1 MKNSS
6 RSALTVSAVLLLV
19 AVAASPALALPPKP
33 KLSISDVTVPEG
45 NTGTVAATFTVTLS
59 FASANTV
66 SATFK
71 TADATA
77 TSPAD
82 YIGTTG
88 VVSFPPGTT
97 TATVTVQ
104 VNGDLFDEANE
115 TFLVNLTKPKNATFQ
130 DKQGVGTIV
139 DDDSTPTL
147 SINDVTVTEGSSGA
161 TNAVFTLSLSSP
173 SGQNVSVNVATQ
185 DGTATAG
192 VDYVAQA
199 GTVTI
204 PPGTISVL
212 ITVPV
217 FGDVLGEPNE
227 TFFVNL
233 SGAVNATIT
242 DAQGQG
248 TIIDDDGAPAI
259 SINDATVVEGDSGTT
274 TASFIVSLSSPSGQT
289 VTVDYATQ
297 DGTATAGSDYVAT
310 AGTLTFPPGT
320 TVLPLPVSVNGD
332 VAPETNETFLVN
344 LSNPGNATVA
354 DGQGLGTIAD
364 DDTGIVLFINDVTV
378 TEGNA
383 GTTTATF
390 TVSLSSGVGQQ
401 VTVDYATA
409 NGTATAPADYLAAAG
424 TLTFPP
430 GSTTQNVSVTVNGD
444 LLDEADETF
453 FVNLSNPTNATIADG
468 VGMGTITDDDAPPAL
483 SIGDTLVT
491 EGDAAPTI
499 ATFTV
504 TLGAPSGQT
513 VTVNYGTA
521 DGTATAGAD
530 YTTAAGTLTFPPG
543 TVTQTLNVTVL
554 GDLLDEPDE
563 TFLVNL
569 TNPANATVAD
579 GQGQGTIQD
588 NDAGPTLS
596 IDDVADGEG
605 DSGVLNLD
613 FTVTLS
619 TVSGQVVTVAFAT
632 ADGTATAPSDYV
644 ATTGTLTFPVGVTT
658 RTVSVPVSGDTTV
671 EPNEDFFVNLSNPT
685 NATIADGQGEG
696 IILNDDGITISIND
710 VTVTEGDTGTVN
722 AVFTVDLSD
731 IPATDVTVDFATAD
745 GTATA
750 GVDYVAT
757 SGSLLFPAGT
767 TTQPITVIVNGDD
780 VAEPAE
786 TFFVN
791 LSNAV
796 GGTIFDDQGVGTIA
810 GEDGAGELSHGF
822 DKVYNLAALPG
833 PAAAIGLFRI
843 DQQPHSSYEIV
854 VDSTSGDIGD
864 SGLPVSVDRIASD
877 VSTVVQSA
885 QAVGIGFS
893 RSLRWENAGGTEIG
907 GEFVRVQ
914 STSCTTDCAADD
926 LYRIRAYETTYS
938 IPRFNNSGTQITV
951 AIIQNPTDYPINGTL
966 WFWKTT
972 GVLLGNHPFT
982 LAPKA
987 ALTLNTSTVPGVAGQ
1002 SGAVSVSHDG
1012 RYGDLAGKTVALEP
1026 ATGFSFDSPMQP
1038 RPNIPAAPLGP

>member
-19 AVAASPALALPPKP
+19 TAAASPALALPPKP

-297 DGTATAGSDYVAT
+297 DGTATAGSDYTAT

-332 VAPETNETFLVN
+332 VAPETNETFFVN
-344 LSNPGNATVA
+344 LSNPANATVA

-483 SIGDTLVT
+483 SIGDTVVT

-554 GDLLDEPDE
+554 GDLLDEFTAALDIA
-563 TFLVNL
+563 FARDGGVDALDRSGYLVNL
-569 TNPANATVAD
+569 
-579 GQGQGTIQD
+579 
-588 NDAGPTLS
+588 LH
-596 IDDVADGEG
+596 
-605 DSGVLNLD
+605 DS
-613 FTVTLS
+613 
-619 TVSGQVVTVAFAT
+619 
-632 ADGTATAPSDYV
+632 
-644 ATTGTLTFPVGVTT
+644 VGLLHE
-658 RTVSVPVSGDTTV
+658 RKRQRGRQR
-671 EPNEDFFVNLSNPT
+671 EDHHM
-685 NATIADGQGEG
+685 G
-696 IILNDDGITISIND
+696 
-710 VTVTEGDTGTVN
+710 
-722 AVFTVDLSD
+722 
-731 IPATDVTVDFATAD
+731 
-745 GTATA
+745 
-750 GVDYVAT
+750 
-757 SGSLLFPAGT
+757 GS
-767 TTQPITVIVNGDD
+767 
-780 VAEPAE
+780 
-786 TFFVN
+786 
-791 LSNAV
+791 
-796 GGTIFDDQGVGTIA
+796 
-810 GEDGAGELSHGF
+810 
-822 DKVYNLAALPG
+822 
-833 PAAAIGLFRI
+833 
-843 DQQPHSSYEIV
+843 
-854 VDSTSGDIGD
+854 
-864 SGLPVSVDRIASD
+864 
-877 VSTVVQSA
+877 
-885 QAVGIGFS
+885 
-893 RSLRWENAGGTEIG
+893 
-907 GEFVRVQ
+907 
-914 STSCTTDCAADD
+914 
-926 LYRIRAYETTYS
+926 
-938 IPRFNNSGTQITV
+938 
-951 AIIQNPTDYPINGTL
+951 
-966 WFWKTT
+966 
-972 GVLLGNHPFT
+972 
-982 LAPKA
+982 
-987 ALTLNTSTVPGVAGQ
+987 
-1002 SGAVSVSHDG
+1002 
-1012 RYGDLAGKTVALEP
+1012 
-1026 ATGFSFDSPMQP
+1026 
-1038 RPNIPAAPLGP
+1038 